1 MGRGCPTEGTPREA
15 GYLAGDTGSSS
26 APGRCSPSRHAGIP
40 ATHSRTPRSP
50 RAVPSPPPAKTLGE
64 RDTEPG
70 GGHPISGM
78 EGAPGHSQ
86 PPSKKPL
93 GANSPHSMRDSTR
106 AATRAPR
113 RQRGWRGA
121 PARTLAHRGAK
132 PPWGSYSPD
141 PAVRGRSRKK
151 VGGLESICH
160 PPAPREPKA
169 GCPGAKHPGETPKP
183 LQTPPHKGATP
194 ERDQQ
199 QERGVPQIPLLP
211 LLGSQLRGP
220 KSGVEAGRH
229 QSGVSDELQ
238 PPEKPPRPSS
248 LNPCLSFPA

>member
-40 ATHSRTPRSP
+40 ATHSRTPRSS

-93 GANSPHSMRDSTR
+93 GANSPHSMRDNTR

-160 PPAPREPKA
+160 PPCPQRAQSRVSWGKAPWRDPQAPADSPAQRCDPRKGPA
-169 GCPGAKHPGETPKP
+169 AGTGCPPNPSAPSFGVTAETPQKWGGGRTAP
-183 LQTPPHKGATP
+183 V
-194 ERDQQ
+194 
-199 QERGVPQIPLLP
+199 RGV
-211 LLGSQLRGP
+211 
-220 KSGVEAGRH
+220 
-229 QSGVSDELQ
+229 
-238 PPEKPPRPSS
+238 
-248 LNPCLSFPA
+248 